1 MFKRLPPK
9 RKFSLILALAGL
21 VLLAL
26 YTAYLDYTVRTR
38 FEGKRFK
45 LPAKVYAR
53 ALELYPEERL
63 SPAALQR
70 ELGRLRYREVEQAPQ
85 EPGTYRADDA
95 TLELVA
101 RPFVFADGPQAP
113 RRVRIAFRG
122 DRIGKITGEQGDA
135 LPLVRLDPPL
145 IGGIYPGNYEDR
157 VLVRLAEV
165 PDAVVNG
172 LIAAEDRRFYS
183 HHGIDPRGIFR
194 ALVKTASGDGIQGG
208 STLTQQL
215 VKNFFLTPKR
225 TLRRKFTEMIMA
237 LLLEAHYSK
246 QEILETYINE
256 VYLGQDGNRAIH
268 GFGLAAVFFFGK
280 PLAQLDDAESALLV
294 GMLKGPTYFNPR
306 SHPERALE
314 RRNLVLEQMAQE
326 GFLAAAQLRVAVA
339 EPLTVVARPPGSSSP
354 YPAFL
359 NLVYRQLKRD
369 YRDEDLRTE
378 GLRIFTTLDPEVQQA
393 AETALAKGLARLE
406 RQRGLAPGTLQGAL
420 IATSPENAEVQ
431 AVVGGRDPR
440 FEGFNRALDALR
452 PIGSL
457 IKPVVY
463 LTALQQPESY
473 TLTSRLADRP
483 LVLQQPG
490 AADWAPQNYD
500 QQFRG
505 QVSLRAAL
513 VHSYN
518 VPTVNLGLA
527 LGVPAVMA
535 NLQRL
540 GVERE
545 LPQFASSLLGANA
558 LSPLEVT
565 QVYQT
570 LAGDG
575 FYTPLRAIQ
584 AVLTAAGRAAAA
596 LPPQRRAGGQAGAA
610 LPFDPDPAGRG
621 ARGDRGEPQAV
632 SAAGHRGRRE
642 DRHHRRFPRQL
653 VRRFHR
659 QSSGRGLG
667 WPRRQRADRF
677 DRRGRGDD
685 DLGADDGRP
694 PAHAAGPDPAG
705 KRRGGLDRSGVGP
718 AQRPRLPRRGGVAV
732 HRRFGADRV
741 RRLRPRLG
749 GEFHQELFPKDF
761 WPMKLRPLLFALFVP
776 LLLAGC
782 TGLLPALAPEPSQ
795 NAGVLALLD
804 QARQESAA
812 DRLPAAG
819 ASLERALRIEPRN
832 PVLWQRLAQVRLAQG
847 EFPQAENLAAKS
859 NALAPEGR
867 RLRAENWRIIGQAR
881 QGRGDREGAA
891 AAFGRMD
898 SE

>member
-9 RKFSLILALAGL
+9 RKFILILALAGL

-53 ALELYPEERL
+53 ALELYPDERL

-95 TLELVA
+95 TLELVS

-225 TLRRKFTEMIMA
+225 TLSRKFTEMIMA

-306 SHPERALE
+306 SHPERALN

-326 GFLAAAQLRVAVA
+326 GFLAAAQLRVAEA

-545 LPQFASSLLGANA
+545 LPPFASSLLGANA

-584 AVLTAAGRAAAA
+584 AVLTAAGEPLQRYPLNVEQVVKPAPLYLLTRTLQDVVREGTAASLKQY
-596 LPPQRRAGGQAGAA
+596 LPPAIEAAGKTGTTDDFRDSWFAGFTGEHLAVVWVGRDDNAPTGLTGAAGAMTIWGQMMA
-610 LPFDPDPAGRG
+610 DLQPTPLVLTRPANVEEDWIEPASGLLSARGCQGAVELPFIAG
-621 ARGDRGEPQAV
+621 
-632 SAAGHRGRRE
+632 SA
-642 DRHHRRFPRQL
+642 P
-653 VRRFHR
+653 
-659 QSSGRGLG
+659 
-667 WPRRQRADRF
+667 
-677 DRRGRGDD
+677 
-685 DLGADDGRP
+685 
-694 PAHAAGPDPAG
+694 
-705 KRRGGLDRSGVGP
+705 
-718 AQRPRLPRRGGVAV
+718 
-732 HRRFGADRV
+732 
-741 RRLRPRLG
+741 
-749 GEFHQELFPKDF
+749 
-761 WPMKLRPLLFALFVP
+761 
-776 LLLAGC
+776 
-782 TGLLPALAPEPSQ
+782 T
-795 NAGVLALLD
+795 
-804 QARQESAA
+804 ESAA
-812 DRLPAAG
+812 CGPG
-819 ASLERALRIEPRN
+819 SVGSSIKSFFERI
-832 PVLWQRLAQVRLAQG
+832 
-847 EFPQAENLAAKS
+847 
-859 NALAPEGR
+859 
-867 RLRAENWRIIGQAR
+867 
-881 QGRGDREGAA
+881 
-891 AAFGRMD
+891 FGR
-898 SE
+898 